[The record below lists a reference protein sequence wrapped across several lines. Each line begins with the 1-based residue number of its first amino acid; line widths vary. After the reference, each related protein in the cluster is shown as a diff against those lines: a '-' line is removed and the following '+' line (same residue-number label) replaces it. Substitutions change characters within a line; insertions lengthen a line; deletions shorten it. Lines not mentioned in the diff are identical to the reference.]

1 MFYFVRRIYSQVSLR
16 VNPQRGA
23 PFIPEETVLQLV
35 ELGQVQTIKTG
46 TALVSTDPFA
56 SMVPIKRGFFIGG
69 PEGTPFRSVH
79 NHRLIGSGQSIWQES

>member
-1 MFYFVRRIYSQVSLR
+1 LR
-16 VNPQRGA
+16 VNPQRAA
-23 PFIPEETVLQLV
+23 PFNLEETGLRLV

-69 PEGTPFRSVH
+69 PEGTPFRSVP
-79 NHRLIGSGQSIWQES
+79 NHRLIGSGQSICQEF